1 MSVTPNE
8 KTPSVKNGALRRGG
22 HLGGFAHAVT
32 SEASGTAWSS
42 GDLGLWL
49 AYAQEPAGHMQS
61 CLFGTGDIL
70 WREDCLLSALLLK
83 PLSHSSRGLTPPPL
97 PHPPSPTPTKADLPV
112 CLEWFWPPCALA
124 SLLMV

>member
-8 KTPSVKNGALRRGG
+8 KIPSVKNGALRRGG

-97 PHPPSPTPTKADLPV
+97 PHPPSPTPTKAGLPV